1 MVDITLRELGGVEWR
16 VWRTAKQ
23 IGRPDLRGGKQFVEG
38 RGMTVDDHTSST
50 QLRDLCDRF
59 GWTPGGAW
67 DGTPVEAAPPP
78 GLGAALRA
86 SL

>member
-1 MVDITLRELGGVEWR
+1 M
-16 VWRTAKQ
+16 A
-23 IGRPDLRGGKQFVEG
+23 
-38 RGMTVDDHTSST
+38 VDDHTYST

-59 GWTPGGAW
+59 GYTPGGAW
-67 DGTPVEAAPPP
+67 VGTAADAAPAP